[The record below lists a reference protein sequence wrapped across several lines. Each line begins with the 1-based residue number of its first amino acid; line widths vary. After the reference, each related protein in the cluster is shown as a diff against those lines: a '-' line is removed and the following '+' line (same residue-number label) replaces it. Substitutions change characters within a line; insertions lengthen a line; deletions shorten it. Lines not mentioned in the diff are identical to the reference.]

1 MTIEINNN
9 IINVSSEFGIVYFRL
24 KQFEIEH
31 KETKNKI
38 IINNISF
45 FLKFNLLYP
54 FFQTSSFHIHYISL

>member
-31 KETKNKI
+31 KETLLITTNIQTDRKKPISNKKELER
-38 IINNISF
+38 
-45 FLKFNLLYP
+45 FLK
-54 FFQTSSFHIHYISL
+54 SFKKLKNS